1 MDNLAPNYSAGQDPT
16 VEKVKIKFCV
26 ELVKRDFDKEFEA
39 YGYYSFI
46 QVLIDNNTITTSQ
59 ADLLQLIYHT
69 VDRRESYCFISQ
81 GNMAKILGYARATVN
96 RNLKDLEKLNLVQV
110 HGTHV
115 YTSRFNFVPKET
127 NCYTTV
133 WNKPLDPATQ
143 NFCERGT
150 HHPPPRANKTAVIPW
165 KLQKE
170 SLNSPLPNGREENTP
185 PNRKTDSD
193 STNFAS
199 RNKSSQFQFQ
209 NTTIPENFPQKN
221 DKDHRYSNINK
232 NLISGTPHTNKCLEK
247 QKMGFFA
254 DLEVTKK
261 NSRFTEFDYT
271 SAKRLRKAIIDGQ
284 FVFSK
289 SLGSLDS
296 WANEFYQLRKCTTET
311 EINIVLNWYISKIG
325 QKYTPHAFSAVSFRK
340 KFLSIK
346 LMMKHQAEDEVSDDR
361 SLNTFEQEFY
371 DSTKLWDWKNK
382 KLNKKDIKT
391 AIITNADNY
400 KKLSRAMLQTY
411 QDLYGTSQLH
421 DYYLDLMRSSLNSP
435 EEFSKQQ
442 VTEVF
447 HTLDNWDKWSGN
459 ILKTCFNCNNTES
472 VEKLI
477 MNLVKSASSGVAD
490 KSLLAIISSVKV
502 KLSGG

>member
-1 MDNLAPNYSAGQDPT
+1 MSILPLRYCSFHSHSGEKRKLFGKKSFLVRYYNKIFKRSGLKKFITNLINLGKITFTQGRILDLLYRHARFFDRSCFLSQGTIAAIVGCARET
-16 VEKVKIKFCV
+16 VNRCLKVL
-26 ELVKRDFDKEFEA
+26 E
-39 YGYYSFI
+39 
-46 QVLIDNNTITTSQ
+46 Q
-59 ADLLQLIYHT
+59 LQLIRWKGTHTYHSRTKMGHT
-69 VDRRESYCFISQ
+69 VETHCWVTRWNDTDPSKEYSSSTGPKAEECRLFALKTGTSHNRVSY
-81 GNMAKILGYARATVN
+81 
-96 RNLKDLEKLNLVQV
+96 
-110 HGTHV
+110 
-115 YTSRFNFVPKET
+115 
-127 NCYTTV
+127 
-133 WNKPLDPATQ
+133 
-143 NFCERGT
+143 
-150 HHPPPRANKTAVIPW
+150 
-165 KLQKE
+165 
-170 SLNSPLPNGREENTP
+170 SPLPNGRVENTP

-209 NTTIPENFPQKN
+209 NTPENFPQKN
-221 DKDHRYSNINK
+221 DKGHRYSNINK
-232 NLISGTPHTNKCLEK
+232 NLISGTPHSNKCLEK

-346 LMMKHQAEDEVSDDR
+346 LMMKHQAEDEVSADR

-391 AIITNADNY
+391 AIITNTDNY
-400 KKLSRAMLQTY
+400 KKLSRAMMQTY

>member
-39 YGYYSFI
+39 YGYHSFI
-46 QVLIDNNTITTSQ
+46 QALIDNQTVTTSQ

-69 VDRRESYCFISQ
+69 VARRESYCFISQ
-81 GNMAKILGYARATVN
+81 GNMAKILGCTRETVN
-96 RNLKDLEKLNLVQV
+96 RNLKALEKIKLIQV

-133 WNKPLDPATQ
+133 WNKPLDPASQ

-150 HHPPPRANKTAVIPW
+150 HHPPPRASKKPVIP
-165 KLQKE
+165 LESQKE
-170 SLNSPLPNGREENTP
+170 YPFSPLPNGRVEITP
-185 PNRKTDSD
+185 PNKKLDIN
-193 STNFAS
+193 STNSAS
-199 RNKSSQFQFQ
+199 RNKSSQFQ
-209 NTTIPENFPQKN
+209 NTTSGNNNFPQKN
-221 DKDHRYSNINK
+221 DQGHRYSNINK
-232 NLISGTPHTNKCLEK
+232 NFDSDYPHSNKCLEK
-247 QKMGFFA
+247 QIMGFFA
-254 DLEVTKK
+254 ELEVTKK
-261 NSRFTEFDYT
+261 NSRFTDFDYT

-296 WANEFYQLRKCTTET
+296 WANEFYQLRKYTTES
-311 EINIVLNWYISKIG
+311 EINIVLSWYISKIG

-346 LMMKHQAEDEVSDDR
+346 LVMKHQSEDEVSIDR

-371 DSTKLWDWKNK
+371 NATKLWDWKCK

-391 AIITNADNY
+391 AIITNTDNY
-400 KKLSRAMLQTY
+400 KKLSRAVMQTY
-411 QDLYGTSQLH
+411 QDLYGTSQLQ
-421 DYYLDLMRSSLNSP
+421 DYYLDLMRSALNSP

-442 VTEVF
+442 ITEVF
-447 HTLDNWDKWSGN
+447 HSLDNWEKWSGN

-472 VEKLI
+472 VEKQI
-477 MNLVKSASSGVAD
+477 MNLVKSDSAGVAD

-502 KLSGG
+502 KLAKG